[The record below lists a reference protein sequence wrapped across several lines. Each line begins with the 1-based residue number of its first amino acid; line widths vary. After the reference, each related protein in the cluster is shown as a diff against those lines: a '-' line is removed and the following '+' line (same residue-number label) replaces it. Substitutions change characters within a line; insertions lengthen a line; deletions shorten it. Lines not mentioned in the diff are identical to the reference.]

1 MMEYINIPNVSA
13 AIIIIV
19 FIMFVWQA
27 YKVRL
32 LYKVIEKAYKS
43 DDILGALSKT
53 KLSALK
59 EAYEKSIC
67 IEITGRKQTNTLS
80 FEFFSEFNTCN
91 AQRINLRL
99 LDTASGTLVG
109 LGLLGTFF

>member
-1 MMEYINIPNVSA
+1 MMEYINIPNVSV

-27 YKVRL
+27 HKVRL

-67 IEITGRKQTNTLS
+67 IEITGRKQPNTP
-80 FEFFSEFNTCN
+80 
-91 AQRINLRL
+91 
-99 LDTASGTLVG
+99 
-109 LGLLGTFF
+109 